1 MKITIVVEDK
11 FMSIDSVGVNFDF
24 DVGPGIRVIQWTGSS
39 GNIEYSDGRGN
50 KDISDFAEFEH
61 LIGEHTQALDSRAQA
76 LEAQELQDQEDRLD
90 SMTWADKRRAE
101 YPDIGDQL
109 DALFHGSVF
118 PEEMRILLQAVKDKY
133 PKP

>member
-24 DVGPGIRVIQWTGSS
+24 EAPEGIRVIHWDGSS

-50 KDISDFAEFEH
+50 KDISDFTEFEH
-61 LIGEHTQALDSRAQA
+61 LIGLHEEALLLRARA
-76 LEAQELQDQEDRLD
+76 LEVEEEDRLGA
-90 SMTWADKRRAE
+90 MTWADKRRAE

-109 DALFHGSVF
+109 DALFHSGVF